1 MKKKSAIFTIVR
13 DEPIF
18 LPIWLYYY
26 GKFFSSED
34 IYIIHHLTDNPENS
48 FDQIWNATGPGSP
61 RDCGYNVSHIIYEDT
76 FDHEWLR
83 NTVKRVQKGLLENYE
98 VVVFAEV
105 DEIIHY
111 HYGLDKLINN
121 LKDNVVTCRGFEVV
135 HYFAQEPEID
145 LGKPLL
151 QQRNYGY
158 YAKLYNKTLI
168 SKIPLDW
175 IWGFHNCPQEQT
187 PNMDLHLIH
196 LHKLDFN
203 IAWNR
208 NLSHKHTLLEKEKPI
223 TDETP
228 GHQNLRQQQDWLKAW
243 WMVSVDDCKPKFTPS
258 PIKHIEIPK
267 SIKNAI

>member
-18 LPIWLYYY
+18 LPIWREYYRQ
-26 GKFFSSED
+26 FFLSED
-34 IYIIHHLTDNPENS
+34 IHILHHLTEDDNNQ
-48 FDQIWNATGPGSP
+48 FDKYVWNLSQHSPVEQIS
-61 RDCGYNVSHIIYEDT
+61 YNET
-76 FDHEWLR
+76 FDHPWLLK
-83 NTVKRVQKGLLENYE
+83 TVQEKQKRLLEYYE

-105 DEIIHY
+105 DEILHY

-135 HYFAQEPEID
+135 HHFNEEPEID
-145 LGKPLL
+145 LSKPLL
-151 QQRNYGY
+151 HQRNYGY

-196 LHKLDFN
+196 LHKMDFN

-228 GHQNLRQQQDWLKAW
+228 GHQNLRQQQDWLRAW
-243 WMVSVDDCKPKFTPS
+243 WFFSVDDCKPKFTPS

>member
-13 DEPIF
+13 DEPVF
-18 LPIWLYYY
+18 LPIWLEYYLQY
-26 GKFFSSED
+26 FYEED
-34 IYIIHHLTDNPENS
+34 IHIIHHKTDDKDNKFDLGMFLMTCPS
-48 FDQIWNATGPGSP
+48 PVDQIS
-61 RDCGYNVSHIIYEDT
+61 YEET
-76 FDHEWLR
+76 FDHEWLK
-83 NTVKRVQKGLLENYE
+83 NTVKQKQIDLLQDYE

-105 DEIIHY
+105 DEILHY

-121 LKDNVVTCRGFEVV
+121 LQDNVATCRGFEVV
-135 HYFAQEPEID
+135 HHFNEEPKID
-145 LGKPLL
+145 LSKPLL
-151 QQRNYGY
+151 QQRNHGY

-208 NLSHKHTLLEKEKPI
+208 NLSHKHTLIEKDKPI

-228 GHQNLRQQQDWLKAW
+228 GHQNLRQQRDWLANW
-243 WMVSVDDCKPKFTPS
+243 WYLSVDDCKPGYEPP

-267 SIKNAI
+267 SIKNTI

>member
-13 DEPIF
+13 DEPVF
-18 LPIWLYYY
+18 LPIWHAYY
-26 GKFFSSED
+26 KQFFNLDD
-34 IYIIHHLTDNPENS
+34 IYILHHETDDPNNT
-48 FDQIWNATGPGSP
+48 FD
-61 RDCGYNVSHIIYEDT
+61 RDISKLARYSWIEPVLYKDT

-83 NTVKRVQKGLLENYE
+83 NTVKKKQAELLQDYE

-105 DEIIHY
+105 DEILHY

-121 LKDNVVTCRGFEVV
+121 IKDNVVTCRGFEVV
-135 HYFAQEPEID
+135 HHFNEEPEID
-145 LGKPLL
+145 LSKPLL

-203 IAWNR
+203 TAWKR

-228 GHQNLRQQQDWLKAW
+228 GHQNLRQQQDWLRNW